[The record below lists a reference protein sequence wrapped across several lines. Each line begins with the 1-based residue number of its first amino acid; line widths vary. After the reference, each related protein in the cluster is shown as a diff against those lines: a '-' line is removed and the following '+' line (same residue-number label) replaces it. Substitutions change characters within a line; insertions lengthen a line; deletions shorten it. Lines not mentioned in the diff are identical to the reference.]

1 MRFIEIEYVL
11 QEITDDNE
19 EDALRRILLT
29 IL

>member
-11 QEITDDNE
+11 QEITGDNE